1 MNKLLTKTAG
11 FVAGLFGG
19 YVLIVI
25 SAAVL
30 TRFPGMTEAHAASM
44 TDMGVLLAPFGA
56 VVSGLMCSIGTL
68 RVVRRPR
75 AAMGRRGLQAAAFA
89 FVPTHDRRGT
99 DRIRRDS

>member
-1 MNKLLTKTAG
+1 MNKLLVETIG

-44 TDMGVLLAPFGA
+44 TDMGVLLAPLGA

-68 RVVRRPR
+68 RVMRRPP
-75 AAMGRRGLQAAAFA
+75 AAVGRCGLQAAAFA
-89 FVPTHDRRGT
+89 VVPTDDRRGIA
-99 DRIRRDS
+99 RNRRDS